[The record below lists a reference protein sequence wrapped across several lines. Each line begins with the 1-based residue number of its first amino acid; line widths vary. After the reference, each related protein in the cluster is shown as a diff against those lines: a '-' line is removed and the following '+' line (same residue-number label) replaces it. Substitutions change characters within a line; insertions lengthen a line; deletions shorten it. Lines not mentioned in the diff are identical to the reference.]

1 MHRNGG
7 KAMSPSE
14 VKKET
19 LKTLRQTRN
28 AMMTAAWM
36 DALKKKSAEE
46 RQEAALKLLDVNS
59 AMHELQNSV
68 LADIR
73 DKLIANEAAL
83 LNGIAGLGKALD
95 NLNQVKKVI
104 NSVGKVLDVVAKV
117 VKFVATHV

>member
-1 MHRNGG
+1 
-7 KAMSPSE
+7 MSPSE